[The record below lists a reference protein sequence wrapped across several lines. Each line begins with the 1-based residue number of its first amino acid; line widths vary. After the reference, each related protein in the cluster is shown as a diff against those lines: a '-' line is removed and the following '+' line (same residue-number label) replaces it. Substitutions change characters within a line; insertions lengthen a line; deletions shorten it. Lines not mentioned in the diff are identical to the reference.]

1 MTSEK
6 STRSNP
12 WGLLADFVSSQS
24 TRDEQLSEV
33 ISLLADDDQMV
44 RLSAAWACCLAV
56 VRNEEMINHLCQR
69 MGDQLSEEHLSVEL
83 ALALEYLATLHPERI
98 QELLDDSSSIGDVT
112 VSGTGSVIRD
122 PCFRREFGLE
132 GDGRTETAE
141 VDTGDAPDRAKGN
154 VGDAPDRADVDRQTG
169 ASDAR
174 FEAVT
179 DTESQRSEEK
189 TQTGRSEEGS
199 GPRTALGNADTA
211 PGWFEDLLAV
221 VDSSRFD
228 EFDVLGAS
236 HRDSYAD
243 VYKVMV
249 SEDGLQRATAFH
261 LFDHTGYGNRF
272 DDLLTAQIGE
282 WETVGDH
289 DHVVGVLD
297 WGILQRPWLATDFHQ
312 EPLANRDPTP
322 TPVGPALTSALSLVD
337 AVSYIHQANVVH
349 GGIDA
354 ASVVYPG
361 VDLEDEKQLP
371 LLSNVGLIRAYRE
384 HADHTQYLDPRY
396 AAPEHYDESMGRID
410 HCTDIYQLGGV
421 IYRLFTGR
429 PPYRG
434 SFEEIRESVL
444 QGERPPVAVASTEL
458 STEIDEII
466 GKAMATRKLHR
477 YETVEYLGNALEEVG
492 EEHGYL

>member
-56 VRNEEMINHLCQR
+56 VRNEEMINHMSRR

-98 QELLDDSSSIGDVT
+98 QELLDQSSSIGDVT

-132 GDGRTETAE
+132 GDGRTDTAE
-141 VDTGDAPDRAKGN
+141 GNAGDAPDRG
-154 VGDAPDRADVDRQTG
+154 DVDRQTE
-169 ASDAR
+169 ASDAQLGTV
-174 FEAVT
+174 E
-179 DTESQRSEEK
+179 DTGTQRSEQK
-189 TQTGRSEEGS
+189 TQRQAGRSDEGS
-199 GPRTALGNADTA
+199 DPRTALGSSDTS

-297 WGILQRPWLATDFHQ
+297 WGVLQRPWLATDFHQ
-312 EPLANRDPTP
+312 EPLANRDPAP
-322 TPVGPALTSALSLVD
+322 TPVGPALTRALSLVD

-361 VDLEDEKQLP
+361 VDLEDEEQLP

-384 HADHTQYLDPRY
+384 HANHTQYLDPRY

-410 HCTDIYQLGGV
+410 HGTDIYQLGGV

-429 PPYRG
+429 PPYSG
-434 SFEEIRESVL
+434 NFEEIRESVL